1 VYAVES
7 VTSTDPIAGKETVFQ
22 PFYSFRHKESQD
34 TRQTFWHT
42 TRRPSLFK
50 DERGTEDR
58 GTEVYLHLVDL
69 GFDPRLP
76 AESTLIVR
84 TMATNR
90 DLPAQLQH
98 AGNELAFD
106 LEMAAPL
113 AGIRCLRAPTPPLR
127 PPVRRGAHWRL
138 LSHLSLNHL
147 SIADAKEGREAL
159 QEILRLYDFSDP
171 AAGHQVAAVTRQ
183 LIEGIVAVSSRRAV
197 GRTGGPT
204 SSGFAK
210 GIEVTIEFDEE
221 RYVGTGVGVFLFACM
236 LERFLGLYASINSFS
251 QLVGRIHQGE
261 GYFK

>member
-1 VYAVES
+1 NAETFRLGCTPIVNLFEQTAEPIPLTQARHEYRVVPDVTHPRGMEVYAVES

-42 TRRPSLFK
+42 TRRPTPFK

-138 LSHLSLNHL
+138 LSHLSPHHP
-147 SIADAKEGREAL
+147 SIADAQEGRGAA
-159 QEILRLYDFSDP
+159 QEILRLYHFSGP
-171 AAGHQVAAVTRQ
+171 AARRQ
-183 LIEGIVAVSSRRAV
+183 G
-197 GRTGGPT
+197 
-204 SSGFAK
+204 
-210 GIEVTIEFDEE
+210 
-221 RYVGTGVGVFLFACM
+221 
-236 LERFLGLYASINSFS
+236 
-251 QLVGRIHQGE
+251 
-261 GYFK
+261 